1 MQFAATRRQLAFL
14 AGNLVNNPLRRAAQ
28 YD

>member
-1 MQFAATRRQLAFL
+1 MQFAATRQLAFL